1 MARYS
6 EINETF
12 FSFFVMNHWSL
23 MAAQYKF
30 ARAGFYKAIL
40 LSVLLILL
48 VPGSGLWFFH
58 HVESDYDRRAREQ
71 FIGEIQADQK
81 LTAAQRAESLTFFR
95 KLRVSRILSS
105 NQPQDRRVQHYFAPV
120 KNQYAVF
127 RWMQRIALACL
138 VATVV
143 VFVAVGIGIF
153 SSFRS
158 LNGHYQSLRIGWNLL
173 RWFALI
179 EVLGQGILVVALLVW
194 MPGFWLGY
202 YYPWMV
208 YAAALLAS
216 FPVLSL
222 VKAIFRKINTVPE
235 FEGRLISRQSAP
247 ALWQQVSQI
256 AERLGTCPPDNIF
269 AGIDD
274 NFFVTELP
282 VQVAGEQHTG
292 RTLFVSLPLLKT
304 LTRGEANAVLAHEM
318 AHFGGEDTLY
328 SRRTAPLLQKY
339 NSYLEALE
347 GPFGWLVLHL
357 MFLFWNL
364 YQLSLAK
371 IRRER
376 ECRADRIAAEVTS
389 PTETAQALLRN
400 CAYSQYRT
408 EVQKSLFENEENTEA
423 MNVARRLEEGFPAF
437 VGSTDHLQRV
447 AQSRTPHP
455 FDSHPTL
462 TERITSLGL
471 DPAVV
476 IHSPGSLPDVP
487 NTWFSAINDATELE
501 AEQWK
506 LFEGPFH
513 QAHQDSLVHRLEPC
527 GEAEIGLVVK
537 SFPPL
542 QFQNSR
548 GVTASLDYKS
558 VSVSDWEAPVEFST
572 ISICWVD
579 EELGGPSLVL
589 EYKEPGN
596 QAPQTRKISLRKFKS
611 EQGDFLQC
619 FEKYYN
625 RYLTA
630 KTWQSQKHLE
640 TAVDLPVTD
649 KIESLNHS

>member
-1 MARYS
+1 MKQWL
-6 EINETF
+6 F
-12 FSFFVMNHWSL
+12 
-23 MAAQYKF
+23 
-30 ARAGFYKAIL
+30 KAVL

-48 VPGSGLWFFH
+48 VPVFSLWFFH
-58 HVESDYDRRAREQ
+58 HVESDYDGHAREQ
-71 FIGEIQADQK
+71 FIGEIQAEQK
-81 LTAAQRAESLTFFR
+81 LTAAQRAESLAFFQ
-95 KLRVSRILSS
+95 KLRVSKILAS
-105 NQPQDRRVQHYFAPV
+105 NQPQDRRVQHYFAAL

-138 VATVV
+138 VATLIVS
-143 VFVAVGIGIF
+143 VAVGIGIV

-158 LNGHYQSLRIGWNLL
+158 LNGHYRSLSIGWNLL

-208 YAAALLAS
+208 YAAALLVS
-216 FPVLSL
+216 FPAVSL
-222 VKAIFRKINTVPE
+222 VKTIFRKINTVHH
-235 FEGRLISRQSAP
+235 FEGRLINRQSAP

-256 AERLGTCPPDNIF
+256 AERLGTSPPDNIF

-282 VQVAGEQHTG
+282 VRVGGEQHTG

-318 AHFGGEDTLY
+318 AHFSGEDTLY

-339 NSYLEALE
+339 DTYLEALE

-376 ECRADRIAAEVTS
+376 EYRADRIAAEATS
-389 PTETAQALLRN
+389 PTEAAQALLRI

-408 EVQKSLFENEENTEA
+408 EVQKSLSESEAEAEA
-423 MNVARRLEEGFPAF
+423 MNVAKRLEEGFPAF
-437 VGSTDHLQRV
+437 VGSTVNLERA
-447 AQSRTPHP
+447 AQSHTPHP

-471 DPAVV
+471 NPAAV
-476 IHSPGSLPDVP
+476 IHSPGSLPDLP
-487 NTWFSAINDATELE
+487 NTWFSGINGAAELE

-506 LFEGPFH
+506 VFEGPFQ
-513 QAHQDSLVHRLEPC
+513 QAHRESLVHRLEPC
-527 GEAEIGLVVK
+527 GEAEIALVVK

-542 QFQNSR
+542 QFQNFK
-548 GVTASLDYKS
+548 GATASLDYKS
-558 VSVSDWEAPVEFST
+558 VSLSDWEAPVEFST

-589 EYKEPGN
+589 EYKEPGSSG
-596 QAPQTRKISLRKFKS
+596 PQTRKIQLRKFKS
-611 EQGDFLQC
+611 EHGDFLQS

-625 RYLTA
+625 RYLAA
-630 KTWQSQKHLE
+630 KTWRSQKHREPALDRSFDQE
-640 TAVDLPVTD
+640 KV
-649 KIESLNHS
+649 KIEPRLSQG